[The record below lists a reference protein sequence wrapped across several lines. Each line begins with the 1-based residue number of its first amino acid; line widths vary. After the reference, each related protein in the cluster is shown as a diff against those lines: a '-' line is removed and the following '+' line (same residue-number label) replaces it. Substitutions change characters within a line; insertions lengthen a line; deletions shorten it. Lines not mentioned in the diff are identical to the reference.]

1 LHPTAVPERT
11 PISPEEVI
19 MSIVRQTS
27 FRALAPVLILSAAL
41 VVPAIAFAE
50 DQAAPAAGMRV
61 YRDPATG
68 AFTAPPTDAA
78 SDALANERAV
88 QSQARESAAVAPVEE
103 PGTSAA
109 GGVTMNLQGRF
120 QSDATAT
127 IGADGAVHLGCER
140 GGQAR

>member
-1 LHPTAVPERT
+1 
-11 PISPEEVI
+11 

-27 FRALAPVLILSAAL
+27 FRALAPVLVLTALL
-41 VVPAIAFAE
+41 VVPAAAE
-50 DQAAPAAGMRV
+50 DHAVESGAAGAGMRV

-88 QSQARESAAVAPVEE
+88 QRQARESAPAALAEE

-120 QSDATAT
+120 QSDTTAT

-140 GGQAR
+140 SGEP

>member
-1 LHPTAVPERT
+1 MATPTRT
-11 PISPEEVI
+11 PISSEEVT

-27 FRALAPVLILSAAL
+27 VRALAPILILSASL

-50 DQAAPAAGMRV
+50 DHAAPAAGMRV

-68 AFTAPPTDAA
+68 AFTTPPTDAA
-78 SDALANERAV
+78 TDALANERAV
-88 QSQARESAAVAPVEE
+88 QGHARASATAAPVEE

-120 QSDATAT
+120 QSDTTAT
-127 IGADGAVHLGCER
+127 IGPDGAVHLGCER
-140 GGQAR
+140 AEQPR